1 MICCPEHWPEP
12 SARDELLAIVD
23 TLGADETRVL
33 TRIAARLQH
42 GAQLYG
48 LLDIAKDRRDFA
60 GKEAR
65 EEVEDFLVY
74 MACAWLRGA
83 R

>member
-1 MICCPEHWPEP
+1 VICCPEHWPTPRE
-12 SARDELLAIVD
+12 ELLAVVD
-23 TLGADETRVL
+23 TLGADEIRVL
-33 TRIAARLQH
+33 TRIGARLQL
-42 GAQLYG
+42 GTQIYG
-48 LLDIAKDRRDFA
+48 LLDVARDRRDFD